1 MRIDNVQLIVT
12 INGVP
17 YAKTQPHLSGATD
30 YWDEVNTACT
40 DLWLDILDDLDE
52 ERIEVSEEGS

>member
-1 MRIDNVQLIVT
+1 MRIDCVQLIVT
-12 INGVP
+12 VNGVP

-40 DLWLDILDDLDE
+40 DLWLDIREDLE
-52 ERIEVSEEGS
+52 QE